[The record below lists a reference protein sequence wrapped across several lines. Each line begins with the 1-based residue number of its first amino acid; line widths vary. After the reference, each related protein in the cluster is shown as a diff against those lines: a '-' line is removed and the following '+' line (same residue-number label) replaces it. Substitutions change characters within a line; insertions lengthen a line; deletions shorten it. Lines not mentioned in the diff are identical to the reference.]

1 MTRAGMKQISAII
14 GLAILFSSILF
25 FSLENDFG
33 LHDDFKLQQV
43 EQEKIEIFILSR
55 GFAAGNPHYE
65 PQNVTAKVG
74 ALIVWINGDL
84 VHHTVT
90 SDAGIQGRGEGRIFD
105 SNPIPPRS
113 EFELDTSR
121 LLDDVYTYHCKIHP
135 WAKGKLTLITEP
147 INIATDK
154 SAYSVGDKVT
164 VFGVAYIPSSSPDT
178 STTVPKKIVNATKA
192 GTVSLKV
199 FDSKDKKL
207 FLSKEVATSS
217 DGKYSYTFTTG
228 TAGLYTVKASING
241 FTATTTFQVV
251 QAVPMHIEKVTLAP
265 IKFENEAG
273 MSISTA
279 KVGQKVLI
287 RTPIKN
293 TLQADQEYSY
303 IVQIKD
309 VDKITV
315 FLKSMKGSVAAL
327 GLATPAVAWTPKS
340 EGTYSIEVFAWKGI
354 DAPEPLSTH
363 GQKTTLTVLK

>member
-1 MTRAGMKQISAII
+1 MKQISAII

-43 EQEKIEIFILSR
+43 EQEKIEILILSR
-55 GFAAGNPHYE
+55 GFVVGNPHYE

-135 WAKGKLTLITEP
+135 WTKGKLTLITEP
-147 INIATDK
+147 INVATDK
-154 SAYSVGDKVT
+154 SQYTTGEKVT
-164 VFGVAYIPSSSPDT
+164 VSGLASILSSPPDS

-192 GTVSLKV
+192 RSVSLKV
-199 FDSKDKKL
+199 FDARDEL
-207 FLSKEVATSS
+207 FLSKDVATSG
-217 DGKYSYTFTTG
+217 DGKYSYTFTAG
-228 TAGLYTVKASING
+228 AAGLYTVKASINS

-251 QAVPMHIEKVTLAP
+251 PAVQVLKEKVTLAP

-279 KVGQKVLI
+279 QVGQKVLI

-293 TLQADQEYSY
+293 TLQTDQEYSY

-315 FLKSMKGSVAAL
+315 FLKSVKGSVTAL
-327 GLATPAVAWTPKS
+327 ALTTPEVAWTPES
-340 EGTYSIEVFAWKGI
+340 EGTYSIEVFVWKGL

-363 GQKTTLTVLK
+363 SQKTTLTVLK